1 MSWRTDLI
9 QITSFTATLI
19 AADSVGASIG
29 PILKAL
35 AVEIRQKKSS
45 EAEKA
50 GATAATKILFPMLLF
65 ITPAV
70 FIVIAAPMIL
80 EALGLRAK

>member
-1 MSWRTDLI
+1 MSWRIDLI

-29 PILKAL
+29 PILKSL
-35 AVEIRQKKSS
+35 SKEIRQKKSS
-45 EAEKA
+45 EVEKA
-50 GATAATKILFPMLLF
+50 GAQAATKILFPMLFL

-70 FIVIAAPMIL
+70 LIVVAAPLVI
-80 EALGLRAK
+80 EAIFGS